1 MDPAVMHAENG
12 GASHKELE
20 EEQEEQDGSAVL
32 PYDLFHQASL
42 LTTRKHKDE
51 VAFCLC
57 FSSCV
62 HVSTLACCVFLSL

>member
-12 GASHKELE
+12 AASHKEPE
-20 EEQEEQDGSAVL
+20 EAQDGGAVV

-42 LTTRKHKDE
+42 LTTRKQNDE

-62 HVSTLACCVFLSL
+62 HVSTLGCCVFLSP